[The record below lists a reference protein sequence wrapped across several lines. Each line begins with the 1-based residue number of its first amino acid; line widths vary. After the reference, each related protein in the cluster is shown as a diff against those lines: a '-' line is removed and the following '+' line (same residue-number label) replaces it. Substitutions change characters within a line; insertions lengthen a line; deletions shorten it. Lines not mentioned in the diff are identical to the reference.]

1 MYGIHCFFSY
11 IRLFGTSEPLGV
23 SPLRQAVDKKE
34 GRESRMRTGSVSWTP
49 WEDMRRASL
58 SSVLKL
64 VLPDHSQLGTQAPY
78 STSQL
83 PRISK
88 LGRNP
93 GLFSTEPTFRHLLLQ
108 LLVQFS
114 CEKDSKSQVKVLR
127 K

>member
-1 MYGIHCFFSY
+1 M
-11 IRLFGTSEPLGV
+11 
-23 SPLRQAVDKKE
+23 
-34 GRESRMRTGSVSWTP
+34 SWTP

-64 VLPDHSQLGTQAPY
+64 VLPDNSQLGTQASY

-93 GLFSTEPTFRHLLLQ
+93 GLFSTGPTFRHLLLQ

>member
-1 MYGIHCFFSY
+1 
-11 IRLFGTSEPLGV
+11 
-23 SPLRQAVDKKE
+23 
-34 GRESRMRTGSVSWTP
+34 MRIGSVSWTP
-49 WEDMRRASL
+49 CEDMCRASL
-58 SSVLKL
+58 SSIWKL

-93 GLFSTEPTFRHLLLQ
+93 GLFSAEPTFRHLLLQ
-108 LLVQFS
+108 LSVLFL